1 MHIVVVYRTRTS
13 EACSEPCQIS
23 KVEYFAKIINGFYPS
38 TVFTKCSDLDVWQV
52 SKYASVDE
60 LRFI

>member
-1 MHIVVVYRTRTS
+1 MAFIRQLFS
-13 EACSEPCQIS
+13 QNA
-23 KVEYFAKIINGFYPS
+23 
-38 TVFTKCSDLDVWQV
+38 DLDVWQV